1 MLLVQ
6 VLRMLDITICWPIG
20 VGGGILL
27 EFSQSYDGNDNV
39 IIEIYDNQMHRVL
52 RNTFSASGS
61 YGSFP
66 TQIGGVL
73 LNNSLVYKA
82 ISQSGN
88 NDCATTSGKDGFM

>member
-6 VLRMLDITICWPIG
+6 VLRMLDITISWPIG

-39 IIEIYDNQMHRVL
+39 IIEIYDNQMPRVL

-61 YGSFP
+61 YMGAS
-66 TQIGGVL
+66 QHK
-73 LNNSLVYKA
+73 LVEY
-82 ISQSGN
+82 
-88 NDCATTSGKDGFM
+88 F